1 MNRLIAAKAD
11 VHRANHKGITPLF
24 TACRHGHEAC
34 ARAVLAEGAS
44 VDARSNGGL
53 TAMQNAAARGH
64 LSCVQL
70 LSAHSADRGGNAP
83 QRYAAHFGHHH
94 IVTWLQRSQ
103 FWTTPLHHA
112 DIIDRKT
119 AYDLLRG
126 GASISVRA
134 REVMA
139 PSPLDVA
146 REVLGRGEV
155 GGRIEVAKAAPL
167 ASLDTAAALIV
178 RAAAPW
184 SPETHPLFPEVVRGR
199 AYELLKLGYLLS
211 RQSRF
216 SSEAG
221 SLVDAWRTFVMPH
234 ALPRDWKPPKPSNTR
249 PAPPADGAE
258 GAPRRRSRRQSGL
271 GV

>member
-1 MNRLIAAKAD
+1 
-11 VHRANHKGITPLF
+11 
-24 TACRHGHEAC
+24 
-34 ARAVLAEGAS
+34 
-44 VDARSNGGL
+44 
-53 TAMQNAAARGH
+53 MQNAAARGH

-94 IVTWLQRSQ
+94 IVAWLQRSQ

-112 DIIDRKT
+112 EIIDRKT

-184 SPETHPLFPEVVRGR
+184 SPETHPIFPEVVRGR
-199 AYELLKLGYLLS
+199 AYELLRLGYLLS

-234 ALPRDWKPPKPSNTR
+234 ALPRDWKPPKPSAAR
-249 PAPPADGAE
+249 PAPPAEGAE

>member
-1 MNRLIAAKAD
+1 MAGANVNQAGESGGTPLHTACQVRRAPAALAVPSSVNPSSRTSLTSLASSPPSPQHGHVDILDLLLGAGADVNQTKLSGLSAVFVACHAGHLNCVNRLIAAKAD

-134 REVMA
+134 R
-139 PSPLDVA
+139 
-146 REVLGRGEV
+146 R
-155 GGRIEVAKAAPL
+155 
-167 ASLDTAAALIV
+167 
-178 RAAAPW
+178 
-184 SPETHPLFPEVVRGR
+184 
-199 AYELLKLGYLLS
+199 
-211 RQSRF
+211 
-216 SSEAG
+216 
-221 SLVDAWRTFVMPH
+221 
-234 ALPRDWKPPKPSNTR
+234 
-249 PAPPADGAE
+249 
-258 GAPRRRSRRQSGL
+258 
-271 GV
+271 

>member
-1 MNRLIAAKAD
+1 MSRLIAAKAD

-199 AYELLKLGYLLS
+199 AYELLRLGYLLS

-234 ALPRDWKPPKPSNTR
+234 ALPRDWKPPKPSTAR

-258 GAPRRRSRRQSGL
+258 GAPRRRSRRQSGQ